1 MFTDQFSAHD
11 AADIHP
17 AMPLREDPGE
27 RETPA
32 RGPDLN
38 AYGNALSIVAHD
50 LRGPLANLAILVEDI
65 SQNLQAQTQPRIAR
79 NAAKAEGI
87 IRQLNKM
94 LGAVL
99 WRAREGRDPLACEL
113 RLVDPLEIL
122 QLAVSVNQPLA
133 RRRSVGFLC
142 RAVEPVSVLGDQQL
156 LFEAFDN
163 LIGNAVRHSRPGST
177 VVCETGSTEEGGVF
191 VRIGDEGPGFT
202 ASDLARAFNPFTRLS
217 SRAGSNEQSTGLG
230 LWITRLIVERHG
242 GRIEARNRPGGAG
255 AMLSVLLPAV
265 HAALAD

>member
-1 MFTDQFSAHD
+1 MFTDQFNVQD
-11 AADIHP
+11 AGDIHP
-17 AMPLREDPGE
+17 AMQLREDPGE
-27 RETPA
+27 RDIPA
-32 RGPDLN
+32 RGPGHD

-133 RRRSVGFLC
+133 RRRSIGFLC

-163 LIGNAVRHSRPGST
+163 LIGNAIKHTRAGGT
-177 VVCETGSTEEGGVF
+177 VICEAGPTGDGGVY
-191 VRIGDEGPGFT
+191 VHIGDEGPGFT

-217 SRAGSNEQSTGLG
+217 SRAQASGQSTGLG

-242 GRIEARNRPGGAG
+242 GRIEARNRPDGAG
-255 AMLSVLLPAV
+255 AMLSVRLPAV